1 MLTRT
6 AATQMPHE
14 PEAQPVSTPTVH
26 VSEFR
31 VRYAETDRMGVVYHA
46 EYLVWCEI
54 GRTEF
59 IRAHWRSYADL
70 EAAGVL
76 LAVTEANVRYHA
88 GARYDDLV
96 RVETRLV
103 ELRSRSMR
111 FDYRVVRAADGQR
124 LVSASTTLVS
134 VDPSGRGVS
143 LPSEVRQ
150 ALAAYVG

>member
-1 MLTRT
+1 
-6 AATQMPHE
+6 
-14 PEAQPVSTPTVH
+14 
-26 VSEFR
+26 
-31 VRYAETDRMGVVYHA
+31 MGVVYHA

-59 IRAHWRSYADL
+59 IRAHWRSYAEL
-70 EAAGVL
+70 EAAGIL

-96 RVETRLV
+96 RVETRLA

-111 FDYRVVRAADGQR
+111 FDYRVLRAADGQR

-134 VDPSGRGVS
+134 VDAAGRSVS
-143 LPSEVRQ
+143 LPPAVRD
-150 ALAAYVG
+150 ALAPHAG